1 MGSENGDLVE
11 TWLLEKC
18 FEYRWLEVMILR
30 KKMRWKMEIHAFS
43 SLALSTL
50 FFYASPHI
58 TKSLFLY
65 VLFLSDCGSQ
75 DWMRENRG
83 Y

>member
-1 MGSENGDLVE
+1 
-11 TWLLEKC
+11 
-18 FEYRWLEVMILR
+18 
-30 KKMRWKMEIHAFS
+30 MEIHAFS

-65 VLFLSDCGSQ
+65 VLFLSDRGSQ
-75 DWMRENRG
+75 DWMRENTG